1 MSSPQGSPD
10 PAGAE
15 EGASNETIGNEEE
28 AGAQSEQGGS
38 SWPQP
43 QDTDMKRAAAQL
55 IEKYYFQLTVGC
67 GNAHCDNPNC
77 ASSGKVGTLTSNE
90 AAGKALQLCAARA
103 RLCEVVGAKV
113 RRASQSL
120 TLEAGVASSVS
131 GKGHSSASGNT
142 ATCSLVQDVN
152 MASVSTPSSALP
164 PLSPMV
170 DGLNTATGLTE
181 ETLVHTIAECRS
193 SNNYA
198 KLRRLLWA
206 VFSNEIALR
215 HSFIQRSEPVEK
227 KSELLVRNK
236 SKDNGGAQSK
246 EEIRAQEEDL
256 DKDLDS
262 AEDTAC
268 EGEAAACA
276 EATPEGDTKDPC
288 KDFATTPNSTAL
300 DISEVRRAYAALFEC
315 PEAEFSSTLTNA
327 VVQLLSDS
335 LGIQLR
341 VYKDAFSAIPNNINI
356 FIILL
361 ESPALN
367 TTDFIE
373 GVMPSLCRTIGQL
386 PERDQAHLTRHL
398 ASWEAPRL
406 HRLLE
411 SLHQLITIRLLTTEF
426 IQDFTIN
433 DEEAITSATQVM
445 KLLFYAS
452 ILGGKL
458 DTPLLRDLP
467 AEDPSLEPSTHED
480 PFSSVGKDWAARP
493 PPKDSLGS
501 LLGIHV
507 LDARTPLVPL
517 SEFYDDF
524 LSDQLEMDRDFALYK
539 AGSSDKFS
547 FLYYPFILTPATKAL
562 GLYYDNR
569 IRMYSERRMSIYQQ
583 LIEGMAANP
592 YLKLRVR
599 RDHIIDDAL
608 VELEMVALDNP
619 GDLKKQMVVE
629 FEGEQGIDEGGLSKE
644 FFQLIVEQI
653 FNPDYA
659 MFCFNNESR
668 TFWFNPNCFENDAQF
683 TLVGI
688 VLGLAIYNNVIL
700 DVHFPPVMYKK
711 LCSKPGSFHDL
722 RDWNTT
728 LYRSLVELLEYEG
741 DDLEEVFMQT
751 FRVGYQDVFG
761 TSLTHDLKTDGDTIL
776 VSQASKHEF
785 VELYADFLLNKMV
798 ERQFRAFRRGFNMVT
813 DDSPLVNLFRPEELE
828 LLICGSQHYDF
839 MELMKSTEYDGGYT
853 SETPIVQAFWEL
865 VHDMTTEDKKRL
877 LQFTTGSAR
886 VPVGGLARLK
896 LIIARHGPDCDRLP
910 TAHTC
915 FNVLLLP
922 EYSSKEKLRDRLY
935 KAIKYAQ
942 GFGML

>member
-1 MSSPQGSPD
+1 MVGTAAAAAAAAGCSYFGKMLYLHCSKPTFSGCCWGQGSGWGNQHSWEGVAWLTSAELPSSI
-10 PAGAE
+10 AGVPLHPLNFVQPLQAIP
-15 EGASNETIGNEEE
+15 SLHNETIGNEEE
-28 AGAQSEQGGS
+28 AGVQPEQAGS
-38 SWPQP
+38 SWPHP

-77 ASSGKVGTLTSNE
+77 ASSGKLSCSQPDKTPQSTYTPLMHDIFSIATLLFAYHSCDETSTLLSVNLPVLQVGTLTSNE

-120 TLEAGVASSVS
+120 TLESGVASSVS

-164 PLSPMV
+164 PLSPLV

-236 SKDNGGAQSK
+236 SKDNGDTQSK
-246 EEIRAQEEDL
+246 EEIRAQEGDL

-262 AEDTAC
+262 AEDTA
-268 EGEAAACA
+268 
-276 EATPEGDTKDPC
+276 P
-288 KDFATTPNSTAL
+288 
-300 DISEVRRAYAALFEC
+300 
-315 PEAEFSSTLTNA
+315 
-327 VVQLLSDS
+327 
-335 LGIQLR
+335 
-341 VYKDAFSAIPNNINI
+341 
-356 FIILL
+356 
-361 ESPALN
+361 LN

-452 ILGGKL
+452 ILGGKM

-467 AEDPSLEPSTHED
+467 AEDPTLESSTHED

-547 FLYYPFILTPATKAL
+547 FLHYPFILTPATKAL

-583 LIEGMAANP
+583 VIEGMAANP

-722 RDWNTT
+722 RDWNTV
-728 LYRSLVELLEYEG
+728 R
-741 DDLEEVFMQT
+741 
-751 FRVGYQDVFG
+751 
-761 TSLTHDLKTDGDTIL
+761 
-776 VSQASKHEF
+776 
-785 VELYADFLLNKMV
+785 N
-798 ERQFRAFRRGFNMVT
+798 
-813 DDSPLVNLFRPEELE
+813 
-828 LLICGSQHYDF
+828 
-839 MELMKSTEYDGGYT
+839 
-853 SETPIVQAFWEL
+853 
-865 VHDMTTEDKKRL
+865 
-877 LQFTTGSAR
+877 
-886 VPVGGLARLK
+886 PV
-896 LIIARHGPDCDRLP
+896 C
-910 TAHTC
+910 
-915 FNVLLLP
+915 
-922 EYSSKEKLRDRLY
+922 
-935 KAIKYAQ
+935 
-942 GFGML
+942 

>member
-1 MSSPQGSPD
+1 MSSPQGSAD
-10 PAGAE
+10 PAGAK
-15 EGASNETIGNEEE
+15 EGASNEEEV
-28 AGAQSEQGGS
+28 APRPDQGGS
-38 SWPQP
+38 SWPP

-55 IEKYYFQLTVGC
+55 IEKYYFQLTDGC
-67 GNAHCDNPNC
+67 GSSLCDNPNC
-77 ASSGKVGTLTSNE
+77 ASSGKVGALTSNE

-103 RLCEVVGAKV
+103 RLCEVAGAKV
-113 RRASQSL
+113 RRATQSL
-120 TLEAGVASSVS
+120 ALGTGVASSVS
-131 GKGHSSASGNT
+131 VPGHSSAAGHA

-152 MASVSTPSSALP
+152 MASVLTPTSSLP
-164 PLSPMV
+164 PLPPRL
-170 DGLNTATGLTE
+170 DNTATGLTE

-193 SNNYA
+193 ANNYA

-215 HSFIQRSEPVEK
+215 HSFVQRSEPVKK
-227 KSELLVRNK
+227 KSVSIVRNK
-236 SKDNGGAQSK
+236 DTDNDGAQSK

-256 DKDLDS
+256 DKDLDC
-262 AEDTAC
+262 AEDAC
-268 EGEAAACA
+268 EGGGAAGGEEAPAS
-276 EATPEGDTKDPC
+276 DTKEPGGNS
-288 KDFATTPNSTAL
+288 AGGNSAGTPKSSAL
-300 DISEVRRAYAALFEC
+300 DISEVQRAYAALFEC

-341 VYKDAFSAIPNNINI
+341 VYKDAFAAIPNNINI
-356 FIILL
+356 FVILL

-386 PERDQAHLTRHL
+386 PDRDQAHLTRHL
-398 ASWEAPRL
+398 ATWEAPRL
-406 HRLLE
+406 HRMLE

-426 IQDFTIN
+426 MQDFTIN
-433 DEEAITSATQVM
+433 DEDGITSATQVM

-452 ILGGKL
+452 ILGGKQ
-458 DTPLLRDLP
+458 DTPLLRDLTLEDS
-467 AEDPSLEPSTHED
+467 ALDPSAHED
-480 PFSSVGKDWAARP
+480 PFSSVGKDWAVRP

-501 LLGIHV
+501 VLGIHV

-517 SEFYDDF
+517 CEFYDDF
-524 LSDQLEMDRDFALYK
+524 LSDQLEMDRDFAFYK
-539 AGSSDKFS
+539 AGSGDKFS
-547 FLYYPFILTPATKAL
+547 FLNYPFILTPATKAL

-569 IRMYSERRMSIYQQ
+569 IRMYSERRISIYQQ
-583 LIEGMAANP
+583 VMEGMAAQP

-659 MFCFNNESR
+659 MFCFNNETR

-711 LCSKPGSFHDL
+711 LCSKPGSFNDL
-722 RDWNTT
+722 KDWNTT
-728 LYRSLVELLEYEG
+728 LYRSLVELVEYEG

-761 TSLTHDLKTDGDTIL
+761 TSLTHDLKTDGTTF
-776 VSQASKHEF
+776 SSARPPNMYEF

-853 SETPIVQAFWEL
+853 SETPVVKAFWEL
-865 VHDMTTEDKKRL
+865 VHEMTTEDKKRL

-922 EYSSKEKLRDRLY
+922 EYSDKEKLRDRLH
-935 KAIKYAQ
+935 KAIKYSQ